1 MRNAAL
7 VLGLVGGLI
16 GMVVGFFGYGYTE
29 AIDHWGEVEGLFE
42 QVANVDLIRWTS
54 FFGPLLAIAG
64 GAMARVRALWGG
76 LLMLAGSGLLYVG
89 YGFNVFTMFPIGFC
103 LLGGILAIAAGKPDE
118 PKAHFGAGGSQ

>member
-76 LLMLAGSGLLYVG
+76 LLMLAGGGLLYAG